1 MTRRRRGSSATC
13 PLRIRRAS
21 IRRCCGIACRQREG
35 GWCDEA
41 TPPVLLHHSGQ
52 TLGRPPGSDPKSSLA
67 YPNGLSA
74 SWTYDAKG
82 QLLQVC
88 NATPTNVISQ
98 YDYTYDSAG
107 RRIARAHSGTAF
119 AQSDTI
125 DYACNAKS
133 ELTNAVAVAD
143 ANYTYAYD
151 FEEIG
156 NRRTSSECGV
166 RSAEYGL
173 K

>member
-1 MTRRRRGSSATC
+1 MK
-13 PLRIRRAS
+13 
-21 IRRCCGIACRQREG
+21 
-35 GWCDEA
+35 
-41 TPPVLLHHSGQ
+41 LLHHFYSTIGV
-52 TLGRPPGSDPKSSLA
+52 RPWTYLPGSDPKSSLA

-125 DYACNAKS
+125 DYAYNAKS